1 MLGLCS
7 SQEGTAAAGRCCCS
21 AEGAARLVFHGSTWF
36 HVVLHVGSQAVL
48 ISLTVQFPQNLCLC
62 HDIAQL
68 YKNILKEMRECRKC
82 VFYTFPQVWA
92 GFDMSIISQGKR
104 MRCVRKPKEVAVI
117 TQFGLPYITNTAV
130 LSSFQVLKD
139 FMQKNYNDRISM
151 AVQGKLF
158 Q

>member
-21 AEGAARLVFHGSTWF
+21 AEGAARLVFQA
-36 HVVLHVGSQAVL
+36 VVLHVGSQAVL

-117 TQFGLPYITNTAV
+117 TQFRLPCTTNTAV

-139 FMQKNYNDRISM
+139 FMQKNYNYTISM